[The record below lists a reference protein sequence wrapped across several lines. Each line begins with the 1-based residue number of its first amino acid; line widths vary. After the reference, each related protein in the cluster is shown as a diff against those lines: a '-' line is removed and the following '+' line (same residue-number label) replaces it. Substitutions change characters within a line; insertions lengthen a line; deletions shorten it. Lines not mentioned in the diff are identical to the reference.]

1 MTIDKTLNEKTLTLA
16 VSGRLDT
23 VTSPELEASLDESL
37 AGVENLKLDFAN
49 LEYISSS
56 GLRVLLHAY
65 KVMSKQGDMT
75 VCNANATIQE
85 IFELTGFSDFIKC
98 S

>member
-1 MTIDKTLNEKTLTLA
+1 MTINKIINEKTLTIEL
-16 VSGRLDT
+16 SGRLDT
-23 VTSPELEASLDESL
+23 VTSPMLEAAIDESVS
-37 AGVENLKLDFAN
+37 GIDNLKLDFSK

-56 GLRVLLHAY
+56 GLRVLLRAY
-65 KVMSKQGDMT
+65 KIMSKQGSMT

>member
-1 MTIDKTLNEKTLTLA
+1 MTIDKISGENTLTMV

-23 VTSPELEASLDESL
+23 ITSPELEAAINESL
-37 AGVENLKLDFAN
+37 AGVEKLKLDFSN

-56 GLRVLLHAY
+56 GLRVLLYAY
-65 KVMSKQGDMT
+65 KKMGKHGELT

-85 IFELTGFSDFIKC
+85 IFELTGFSDFIRC